1 MSVEAIYVSAYP
13 TVWQLQAKPGS
24 PESKP
29 CAERCPGSISAKH
42 QSVLVGNNSAHNT
55 ATTTT
60 AAEAAAAEAA
70 TTMRHLSS
78 YQAGKSRRSS
88 ASNSSSNY
96 SFSSSSAAAVRE
108 PCCYPG
114 NDIEQAKSLVQPLIY
129 ISRAAH
135 HPLSLSL
142 PLLSLPEASL
152 YSRTSFL
159 KPKRKP
165 KNIY

>member
-1 MSVEAIYVSAYP
+1 MSVHIRQSGSCKPSQAAPSRVESSRVEAMCRALSRQHLSQTP
-13 TVWQLQAKPGS
+13 KCPCWQQQCTQHS
-24 PESKP
+24 DD
-29 CAERCPGSISAKH
+29 
-42 QSVLVGNNSAHNT
+42 NNSST
-55 ATTTT
+55 SSSSTRT
-60 AAEAAAAEAA
+60 

-88 ASNSSSNY
+88 ASNSSFSS

-135 HPLSLSL
+135 LPLSLSL
-142 PLLSLPEASL
+142 
-152 YSRTSFL
+152 TVSFTAV
-159 KPKRKP
+159 PA
-165 KNIY
+165 

>member
-1 MSVEAIYVSAYP
+1 MKQFMSVHIRQSGSCKPSQAAPSRVEAMCRALSRQHLSQTP
-13 TVWQLQAKPGS
+13 KCPCWQQQCTQHS
-24 PESKP
+24 DD
-29 CAERCPGSISAKH
+29 
-42 QSVLVGNNSAHNT
+42 NNSSRSST
-55 ATTTT
+55 RT
-60 AAEAAAAEAA
+60 

-135 HPLSLSL
+135 LSLSFTAV
-142 PLLSLPEASL
+142 PA
-152 YSRTSFL
+152 
-159 KPKRKP
+159 
-165 KNIY
+165 

>member
-1 MSVEAIYVSAYP
+1 MSVHIRQSGSCKPSQAAPSRVESSRVEAMCRALSRQHLSQTP
-13 TVWQLQAKPGS
+13 KCPCWQQQCTQHS
-24 PESKP
+24 DDD
-29 CAERCPGSISAKH
+29 
-42 QSVLVGNNSAHNT
+42 NSSSSST
-55 ATTTT
+55 RT
-60 AAEAAAAEAA
+60 

-96 SFSSSSAAAVRE
+96 SFSSSSAAAAVRE

-135 HPLSLSL
+135 LPLSL
-142 PLLSLPEASL
+142 
-152 YSRTSFL
+152 TVSFTAV
-159 KPKRKP
+159 PA
-165 KNIY
+165 